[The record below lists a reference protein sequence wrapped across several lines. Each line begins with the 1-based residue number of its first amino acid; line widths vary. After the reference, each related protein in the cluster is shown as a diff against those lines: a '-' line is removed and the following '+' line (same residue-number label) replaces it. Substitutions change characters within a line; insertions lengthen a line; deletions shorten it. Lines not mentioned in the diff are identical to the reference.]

1 MGKYFYQARHASG
14 AVKSGVVEA
23 FNEQDA
29 RVRLRAMKLEPVRLV
44 QASGDKKKGAA
55 PGLGN
60 LAALMESDSVTPKE
74 LQIFT
79 RQLATLINAG
89 IPVVDG
95 LRIMIDG
102 SSKSGGLKKALMAVK
117 ADIETGKKFSTSLAQ
132 HPKVFD
138 RLYCNLV
145 EAGEE
150 AGILDQILGRLST
163 YLEKNQKIKSQVKG
177 AMVLPIVIIS
187 FSFLV
192 ITGIL
197 LFVVPKLQEVFAAS
211 GKALPALTQMVI
223 DLSENIKHKWYIYIG
238 IMVSVPYAFLRYI
251 KTDEGKKVF
260 DGTLIR
266 SPLFGDLVLKSSIAR
281 MTRTLSTLLSSGVG
295 LIEAIEIAARTSGN
309 YSMEEALI
317 RTKEQVL
324 QGRPFAA
331 PLSKEKLIPE
341 MVTQMVAI
349 GEQSGSIDQMLGKI
363 ADFYEEEVEGAVKAL
378 TSMIEPLLMMFLGIV
393 IAVLV
398 VAMYLPIFSLGDA
411 VGGG

>member
-1 MGKYFYQARHASG
+1 MGKYFYQARHSSG
-14 AVKSGVVEA
+14 AVKSGVVDA

-44 QASGDKKKGAA
+44 QAGNQKKG
-55 PGLGN
+55 G
-60 LAALMESDSVTPKE
+60 SDLSSLLTSKSVTPKE
-74 LQIFT
+74 LQVFT

-95 LRIMIDG
+95 LKILIDG
-102 SSKSGGLKKALMAVK
+102 TKAGGLKDALSTVK
-117 ADIETGKKFSTSLAQ
+117 ADLETGKKFSTSLAQ
-132 HPKVFD
+132 HPKIFD

-150 AGILDQILGRLST
+150 AGILDQILSRLSV
-163 YLEKNQKIKSQVKG
+163 YLEKNEKIKGQVKG
-177 AMVLPIVIIS
+177 ALVLPIVIIC

-197 LFVVPKLQEVFAAS
+197 LFVIPKLQEVFES
-211 GKALPALTQMVI
+211 GGKQLPALTQWVI
-223 DLSENIKHKWYIYIG
+223 DLSTNIKKNWYIYIACLTG
-238 IMVSVPYAFLRYI
+238 IPYLFIQYI
-251 KTDEGKKVF
+251 KTDEGKRVF
-260 DGTLIR
+260 DGALIR
-266 SPLFGDLVLKSSIAR
+266 APLFGDLVLRSSVAR

-309 YSMEEALI
+309 YSMEEALL

-349 GEQSGSIDQMLGKI
+349 GEQSGSVDQMLGKI
-363 ADFYEEEVEGAVKAL
+363 ADFYEDEVEGAVKAL
-378 TSMIEPLLMMFLGIV
+378 TSMIEPLLMIFLGVI

>member
-1 MGKYFYQARHASG
+1 MAKYFYQARHTSG

-29 RVRLRAMKLEPVRLV
+29 RIRLRAMKLEPVRLV
-44 QASGDKKKGAA
+44 QASGDKKKAASGGFAFGAA
-55 PGLGN
+55 
-60 LAALMESDSVTPKE
+60 SVSPKE
-74 LQIFT
+74 LQVFT

-95 LRIMIDG
+95 LKILIDG
-102 SSKSGGLKKALMAVK
+102 ARPGLLKDSLSQVKS
-117 ADIETGKKFSTSLAQ
+117 DIETGKKLSTSLAS

-150 AGILDQILGRLST
+150 AGILDQILSRLSA
-163 YLEKNQKIKSQVKG
+163 YLEKSEKIKAQVKG
-177 AMVLPIVIIS
+177 ALVLPTVIIV
-187 FSFLV
+187 FSALV

-197 LFVVPKLQEVFAAS
+197 IFVVPKLQEVFKQG
-211 GKALPALTQMVI
+211 GKELPALTQMVI
-223 DLSENIKHKWYIYIG
+223 HLSEALQKNWYVFVGALIG
-238 IMVSVPYAFLRYI
+238 IPYFVIQYI

-260 DGTLIR
+260 DGIMLQI
-266 SPLFGDLVLKSSIAR
+266 PLFGALVLRSSVAR

-295 LIEAIEIAARTSGN
+295 LIESIEIAARTSGN
-309 YSMEEALI
+309 YSIEAALL

-331 PLSKEKLIPE
+331 PLSKEKLIPD

-349 GEQSGSIDQMLGKI
+349 GEQSGSVDQMLGKI
-363 ADFYEEEVEGAVKAL
+363 ADFYEDEVENAVKAL
-378 TSMIEPLLMMFLGIV
+378 TSMIEPLLMVVLGV
-393 IAVLV
+393 IIAFLV
-398 VAMYLPIFSLGDA
+398 VAMYLPVFNLGDA
-411 VGGG
+411 IGG

>member
-1 MGKYFYQARHASG
+1 MGKYFYQARHTSG
-14 AVKSGVVEA
+14 SVKSGVLEA

-44 QASGDKKKGAA
+44 QASASQQKAA
-55 PGLGN
+55 SAN
-60 LAALMESDSVTPKE
+60 FAQKFLANQSVAPKE
-74 LQIFT
+74 LQVFT

-95 LRIMIDG
+95 LKILIDG
-102 SSKSGGLKKALMAVK
+102 SKSGGLKEALIMIK
-117 ADIETGKKFSTSLAQ
+117 ADLETGKRFSTSLAQ
-132 HPKVFD
+132 HPKIFD

-150 AGILDQILGRLST
+150 AGILDQILNRLST
-163 YLEKNQKIKSQVKG
+163 YLEKSGKVAGQVKG
-177 AMVLPIVIIS
+177 ALVLPIVIIG
-187 FSFLV
+187 FAFVV

-197 LFVVPKLQEVFAAS
+197 VFVIPKLQEVFSAG
-211 GKALPALTQMVI
+211 GKELPALTQWVI
-223 DLSENIKHKWYIYIG
+223 NLSNNIKAKWYMYVGGLTIG
-238 IMVSVPYAFLRYI
+238 PYLIISYI
-251 KTDEGKKVF
+251 KTDEGKKLF
-260 DGTLIR
+260 DGALIR
-266 SPLFGDLVLKSSIAR
+266 APLFGDLVLRSSIAR

-295 LIEAIEIAARTSGN
+295 LIESIEIAARTSGN
-309 YSMEEALI
+309 YSMEEALL

-349 GEQSGSIDQMLGKI
+349 GEQSGSVDQMLGKI
-363 ADFYEEEVEGAVKAL
+363 ADFYEEEVEAAVKAL
-378 TSMIEPLLMMFLGIV
+378 TSMIEPLLMIGLGVI

-411 VGGG
+411 VGG

>member
-1 MGKYFYQARHASG
+1 MGKYFYQARHSSG
-14 AVKSGVVEA
+14 SVKSGVLEA

-44 QASGDKKKGAA
+44 QASADQKKKAATSLLGA
-55 PGLGN
+55 G
-60 LAALMESDSVTPKE
+60 SVTPKE
-74 LQIFT
+74 LQVFT

-95 LRIMIDG
+95 LKILIDG
-102 SSKSGGLKKALMAVK
+102 TKSGGLKESLMAVK
-117 ADIETGKKFSTSLAQ
+117 ADLETGKKFSTSLAQ

-163 YLEKNQKIKSQVKG
+163 YLEKNEKIKGQVKG
-177 AMVLPIVIIS
+177 ALVLPIVIIV
-187 FSFLV
+187 FAFLV

-197 LFVVPKLQEVFAAS
+197 IFVVPKLQEVFKAG
-211 GKALPALTQMVI
+211 GKELPALTQMVVN
-223 DLSENIKHKWYIYIG
+223 LSESLQQQWYIFVG
-238 IMVSVPYAFLRYI
+238 VLVGVPYVIIQYI
-251 KTDEGKKVF
+251 KTDEGKRVF
-260 DGTLIR
+260 DGLLIQA
-266 SPLFGDLVLKSSIAR
+266 PLFGDLILRSSIAR

-295 LIEAIEIAARTSGN
+295 LIESIEIAARTSGN
-309 YSMEEALI
+309 YSIEDALI

-331 PLSKEKLIPE
+331 PLSKEKLIPD

-349 GEQSGSIDQMLGKI
+349 GEQSGSVDQMLGKI
-363 ADFYEEEVEGAVKAL
+363 ADFYEDEVEAAVKAL
-378 TSMIEPLLMMFLGIV
+378 TSMIEPLLMIVLGVI

-411 VGGG
+411 VGG

>member
-1 MGKYFYQARHASG
+1 MAKYFYQARHVSG
-14 AVKSGVVEA
+14 AVRSGVVEA

-29 RVRLRAMKLEPVRLV
+29 RVRLRALKLEPVRLV
-44 QASGDKKKGAA
+44 QAGNNEKDK
-55 PGLGN
+55 GN
-60 LAALMESDSVTPKE
+60 PLLAFLYAKTVTPKE
-74 LQIFT
+74 IQVFT

-95 LRIMIDG
+95 LKILIDG
-102 SSKSGGLKKALMAVK
+102 TKPGSLKDALMTIK
-117 ADIETGKKFSTSLAQ
+117 ADLETGKKFSLTLAQ
-132 HPKVFD
+132 HPKIFD

-150 AGILDQILGRLST
+150 AGILDQILNRLSV
-163 YLEKNQKIKSQVKG
+163 YLEKNQKIQGQVKG
-177 AMVLPIVIIS
+177 ALVLPIVIIG
-187 FSFLV
+187 FAFLV

-197 LFVVPKLQEVFAAS
+197 LFVIPKLQEVFQAS
-211 GKALPALTQMVI
+211 GKELPALTQMVI
-223 DLSENIKHKWYIYIG
+223 DLSENIKKQWHIYIAVMIG
-238 IMVSVPYAFLRYI
+238 VPYLFLQYI

-260 DGTLIR
+260 DGGLIK
-266 SPLFGDLVLKSSIAR
+266 SPLFGDLVLRASVAR

-295 LIEAIEIAARTSGN
+295 LIESIDIAARTSGN
-309 YSMEEALI
+309 YSIEAALI

-331 PLSKEKLIPE
+331 PLSKEKLIPD

-349 GEQSGSIDQMLGKI
+349 GEQSGSVDQMLGKI
-363 ADFYEEEVEGAVKAL
+363 ADFYEDEVEAAVKAL
-378 TSMIEPLLMMFLGIV
+378 TAMIEPLLMIFLGVI

-411 VGGG
+411 VGGQ

>member
-1 MGKYFYQARHASG
+1 MGKYFYQARHSTG

-44 QASGDKKKGAA
+44 QASAKQKSDAA
-55 PGLGN
+55 SAFGGL
-60 LAALMESDSVTPKE
+60 LANNSVTPKE
-74 LQIFT
+74 LQVFT

-95 LRIMIDG
+95 LKILIDG
-102 SSKSGGLKKALMAVK
+102 AKSGGGLKEALLSIKAE
-117 ADIETGKKFSTSLAQ
+117 IETGKKFSSSLAQ
-132 HPKVFD
+132 HPKIFD

-150 AGILDQILGRLST
+150 AGILDKILVRLST
-163 YLEKNQKIKSQVKG
+163 YLEKNQKITAQVKG
-177 AMVLPIVIIS
+177 AMVLPVVIIL

-197 LFVVPKLQEVFAAS
+197 IFVIPKLQEVFQS
-211 GKALPALTQMVI
+211 GGKELPALTQWVI
-223 DLSENIKHKWYIYIG
+223 NLSETIKNKWYLILAGLFAI
-238 IMVSVPYAFLRYI
+238 PYFTIQYI
-251 KTDEGKKVF
+251 KTEEGKRAF
-260 DGTLIR
+260 DGFLIK
-266 SPLFGDLVLKSSIAR
+266 SPVFGDLVLRSSVAR

-295 LIEAIEIAARTSGN
+295 LIEAIDIAARTSGN
-309 YSMEEALI
+309 YAMEEALL

-349 GEQSGSIDQMLGKI
+349 GEQSGSVDQMLGKI
-363 ADFYEEEVEGAVKAL
+363 ADFYEEEVEAAVKAL
-378 TSMIEPLLMMFLGIV
+378 TAMIEPLLMIFLGVI

-398 VAMYLPIFSLGDA
+398 IAMYLPIFSMGDA
-411 VGGG
+411 IGGG

>member
-1 MGKYFYQARHASG
+1 LGKYFYQARHTSG
-14 AVKSGVVEA
+14 DVKSGVVEA

-44 QASGDKKKGAA
+44 QASASQQKAA
-55 PGLGN
+55 ASPLGQ
-60 LAALMESDSVTPKE
+60 LFVPTTTSPKE

-95 LRIMIDG
+95 LKILIDG
-102 SSKSGGLKKALMAVK
+102 TKVGALKDALLGVK
-117 ADIETGKKFSTSLAQ
+117 ADLETGKKFSTSLAQ
-132 HPKVFD
+132 YPKIFD

-150 AGILDQILGRLST
+150 AGILDQILGRLAT
-163 YLEKNQKIKSQVKG
+163 YLEKSQKISGQVKG
-177 AMVLPIVIIS
+177 ALVLPIVIIV
-187 FSFLV
+187 FSILV

-197 LFVVPKLQEVFAAS
+197 IFVMPKLQEVFES
-211 GKALPALTQMVI
+211 GGKKLPALTQMVI
-223 DLSENIKHKWYIYIG
+223 DLSLNIRQKWYIYIG
-238 IMVSVPYAFLRYI
+238 TAIGIPYLIIQYV
-251 KTDEGKKVF
+251 KTDEGKRIF
-260 DGTLIR
+260 DGFLIR
-266 SPLFGDLVLKSSIAR
+266 SPPFGDLVLKSSLAR

-295 LIEAIEIAARTSGN
+295 LIESIEIAARTSGN
-309 YSMEEALI
+309 YSMEEALL

-331 PLSKEKLIPE
+331 PLSKEKLIPD

-363 ADFYEEEVEGAVKAL
+363 ADFYEEEVETAVKAL
-378 TSMIEPLLMMFLGIV
+378 TSIIEPLLMVILGCA

-398 VAMYLPIFSLGDA
+398 VAMYLPIFTLGDA
-411 VGGG
+411 IGN

>member
-1 MGKYFYQARHASG
+1 LGKYFYQARHTSG
-14 AVKSGVVEA
+14 DVKSGVVEA

-44 QASGDKKKGAA
+44 QASASQQKAA
-55 PGLGN
+55 ASPLGQ
-60 LAALMESDSVTPKE
+60 LFVPTTTSPKE

-95 LRIMIDG
+95 LKILIDG
-102 SSKSGGLKKALMAVK
+102 TKVGALKDALLGVK
-117 ADIETGKKFSTSLAQ
+117 ADLETGKKFSTSLAQ
-132 HPKVFD
+132 YPKIFD

-150 AGILDQILGRLST
+150 AGILDQILGRLAT
-163 YLEKNQKIKSQVKG
+163 YLEKSQKISGQVKG
-177 AMVLPIVIIS
+177 ALVLPIVIIV
-187 FSFLV
+187 FSILV

-197 LFVVPKLQEVFAAS
+197 IFVMPKLQEVFES
-211 GKALPALTQMVI
+211 GGKKLPALTQMVI
-223 DLSENIKHKWYIYIG
+223 DLSLNIRQKWYIYIG
-238 IMVSVPYAFLRYI
+238 TAIGVPYLIIQYV
-251 KTDEGKKVF
+251 KTDEGKRIF
-260 DGTLIR
+260 DGFLIR
-266 SPLFGDLVLKSSIAR
+266 SPPFGDLVLKSSLAR

-295 LIEAIEIAARTSGN
+295 LIESIEIAARTSGN
-309 YSMEEALI
+309 YSMEEALL

-331 PLSKEKLIPE
+331 PLSKEKLIPD

-363 ADFYEEEVEGAVKAL
+363 ADFYEEEVETAVKAL
-378 TSMIEPLLMMFLGIV
+378 TSIIEPLLMVILGCA

-398 VAMYLPIFSLGDA
+398 VAMYLPIFTLGDA
-411 VGGG
+411 IGN

>member
-1 MGKYFYQARHASG
+1 MGKYFYQARHTSG
-14 AVKSGVVEA
+14 TVKSGVLEA

-44 QASGDKKKGAA
+44 QASASQQKAA
-55 PGLGN
+55 
-60 LAALMESDSVTPKE
+60 AANFAQKFMANRSVPPKE
-74 LQIFT
+74 LQVFT

-95 LRIMIDG
+95 LKILIDG
-102 SSKSGGLKKALMAVK
+102 SKAGGLKEALLMIK
-117 ADIETGKKFSTSLAQ
+117 ADLETGKRFSTSLAQ
-132 HPKVFD
+132 HPKIFD

-163 YLEKNQKIKSQVKG
+163 YLEKSGKVAGQVKG
-177 AMVLPIVIIS
+177 AMVLPIVIIC
-187 FSFLV
+187 FAFVV

-197 LFVVPKLQEVFAAS
+197 LFVIPKLQEVFQS
-211 GKALPALTQMVI
+211 GGKELPALTQMVI
-223 DLSENIKHKWYIYIG
+223 NLSNNIKAKWYIYVG
-238 IMVSVPYAFLRYI
+238 ALTGGPYLLISYI
-251 KTDEGKKVF
+251 KTDEGRKLF
-260 DGTLIR
+260 DGALIR
-266 SPLFGDLVLKSSIAR
+266 APLFGDLVLRSSIAR

-295 LIEAIEIAARTSGN
+295 LIESIEIAARTSGN
-309 YSMEEALI
+309 YSMEAALL

-349 GEQSGSIDQMLGKI
+349 GEQSGSVDQMLGKI
-363 ADFYEEEVEGAVKAL
+363 ADFYEEEVEAAVKAL
-378 TSMIEPLLMMFLGIV
+378 TSMIEPLLMIGLGVI

-411 VGGG
+411 VGG